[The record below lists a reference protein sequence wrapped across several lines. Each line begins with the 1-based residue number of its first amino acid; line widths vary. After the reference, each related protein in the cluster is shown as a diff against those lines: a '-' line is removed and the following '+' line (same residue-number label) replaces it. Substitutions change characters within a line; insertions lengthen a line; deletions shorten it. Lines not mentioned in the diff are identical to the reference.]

1 MVTTPLLTF
10 QQAIRIT
17 HRLEHGWAL
26 RSMTTTKNLQKMY
39 FFSICHYS
47 LNVNSYM
54 QWTNG
59 LRGKYTSR
67 HISSVKQDDYSLYFS
82 KRAEMVFFLTDRNH
96 PAKIEITPHDGV
108 TPHRNHPT
116 SKLL

>member
-1 MVTTPLLTF
+1 MITTPLLTF
-10 QQAIRIT
+10 QQAMRIT

-26 RSMTTTKNLQKMY
+26 RSMTTVKKLQKMY

-82 KRAEMVFFLTDRNH
+82 KRAEMKFFSH
-96 PAKIEITPHDGV
+96 
-108 TPHRNHPT
+108 
-116 SKLL
+116 